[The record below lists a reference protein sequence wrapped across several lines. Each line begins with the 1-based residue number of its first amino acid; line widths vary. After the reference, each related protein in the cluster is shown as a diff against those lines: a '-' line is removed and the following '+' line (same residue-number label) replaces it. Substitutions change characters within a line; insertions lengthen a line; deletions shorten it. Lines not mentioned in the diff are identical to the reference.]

1 MVTCCA
7 SLSRLEECDQELG
20 GQQTFRPIDED
31 TEGVGAS
38 ERMSEESSLS
48 VLLTEILEDC
58 QDSLKAAKNAA
69 AKRKLRDR
77 IDRMERA
84 IAQMGGPRHPTA

>member
-1 MVTCCA
+1 
-7 SLSRLEECDQELG
+7 
-20 GQQTFRPIDED
+20 
-31 TEGVGAS
+31 
-38 ERMSEESSLS
+38 